1 MSLSRKH
8 YFKLADFFGTFE
20 HHLKDTGVWLDNDG
34 EDINQEFD
42 NLIDNVVNFCLEDN
56 RLFKPQ
62 TFRDEIKNVRSKKQ
76 KEYNNN

>member
-20 HHLKDTGVWLDNDG
+20 HHLKDNHG

-42 NLIDNVVNFCLEDN
+42 NLNDNVVNFCM
-56 RLFKPQ
+56 
-62 TFRDEIKNVRSKKQ
+62 
-76 KEYNNN
+76 

>member
-34 EDINQEFD
+34 EDTRCSILEIASRSTNQE
-42 NLIDNVVNFCLEDN
+42 N
-56 RLFKPQ
+56 K
-62 TFRDEIKNVRSKKQ
+62 
-76 KEYNNN
+76 

>member
-8 YFKLADFFGTFE
+8 YFKLADFFVTFE
-20 HHLKDTGVWLDNDG
+20 HHLKDNDG

-56 RLFKPQ
+56 RFFKPQ
-62 TFRDEIKNVRSKKQ
+62 TFRDEIKSVRSKKQ